1 METGDEDVPNA
12 FICPIS
18 QCVMDNPVFAA
29 DGFSYEGDE
38 IAQWLVGNNTS
49 PLTNA
54 ILPHTNLTPN
64 HVLRTQIIEWR
75 EKQTVSISSDRV
87 VVDDTEA
94 GIIGRGAWGIV
105 HKGTLIDGKK
115 HIPVAIKMIEAAS
128 PEKVLRGLESEI
140 KILKQASSRGLH
152 TAKIYGTTIKDGRLC
167 IVMKLYK
174 QSLAKVISTA
184 PDGKLAPHIALIYTI
199 ALFRALAELHSMG
212 ILHRDIKPDNILI
225 DEFGNLVIADFGIS
239 LSFQTIGCV
248 QTSLIGTWNYMCPE
262 LYKTGVPIDFKV
274 DVWAG
279 ACCMLQMLT
288 GIEPFKGLQM
298 MQIMM
303 KVCVERELPPE
314 VSSLDIHP
322 NWQAIIKQ
330 CMQFEPQNRPT
341 AEAVLT
347 QLTQNSGLSGNDVA
361 AKVKTTLY
369 STRAELTRK

>member
-1 METGDEDVPNA
+1 MTLKLGSLEE
-12 FICPIS
+12 
-18 QCVMDNPVFAA
+18 
-29 DGFSYEGDE
+29 
-38 IAQWLVGNNTS
+38 
-49 PLTNA
+49 
-54 ILPHTNLTPN
+54 
-64 HVLRTQIIEWR
+64 
-75 EKQTVSISSDRV
+75 
-87 VVDDTEA
+87 
-94 GIIGRGAWGIV
+94 GIV
-105 HKGTLIDGKK
+105 HKGTLLDGKK
-115 HIPVAIKMIEAAS
+115 RIPVAIKMIEAAS

-184 PDGKLAPHIALIYTI
+184 PDGKLAPHIALIHTI
-199 ALFRALAELHSMG
+199 TLFRALAELHSMG

-248 QTSLIGTWNYMCPE
+248 QTSQIGTWNYMCPE
-262 LYKTGVPIDFKV
+262 LYKTGVSIDFQV

-288 GIEPFKGLQM
+288 GNKPFKGLQM

-314 VSSLDIHP
+314 ASSLDIHP

-330 CMQFEPQNRPT
+330 CMQFDPQNRPT

-361 AKVKTTLY
+361 AKVETTLY
-369 STRAELTRK
+369 STRVELTRK